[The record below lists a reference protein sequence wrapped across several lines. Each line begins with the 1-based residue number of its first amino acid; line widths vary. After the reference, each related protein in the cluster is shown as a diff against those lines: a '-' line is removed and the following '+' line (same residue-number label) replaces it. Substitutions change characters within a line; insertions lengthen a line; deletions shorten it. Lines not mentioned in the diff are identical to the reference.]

1 MRRFGVAIRFLTVLP
16 TGPRGPVADAD
27 LGGSL
32 LWFPLAGLAI
42 GAILVIVHGLAARVL
57 PPPAVGAMVVL
68 AWVVVTG
75 ALHLDGLGDVCD
87 GLYGARAREERLRIM
102 KDPHVGAMA
111 VVGIA
116 TCLLMKFALVSSLST
131 TLINQ
136 ALLVVP
142 CLGRYAM
149 VLLATTLPSAR
160 GGEGTAA
167 PFVKHGRKRSLVGAA
182 VMALAASGAMLGLL
196 GLALFGATL
205 LAGLLMRSVF
215 RRTLGGITGDAL
227 GAVGEGTE
235 VLALLAVSLA
245 RG

>member
-1 MRRFGVAIRFLTVLP
+1 MKRLGVAIRFLTVLP
-16 TGPRGPVADAD
+16 AGPRGPIADAE
-27 LGGSL
+27 LGRSL
-32 LWFPLAGLAI
+32 LWFPLAGLMI
-42 GAILVIVHGLAARVL
+42 GAILVVVHALASRVL

-116 TCLLMKFALVSSLST
+116 TCLLMKFALVSSLSAT
-131 TLINQ
+131 VINQ

-142 CLGRYAM
+142 CLGRHAM

-167 PFVKHGRKRSLVGAA
+167 PFVKHGRKRSLIGAA

-196 GLALFGATL
+196 GLALFGA
-205 LAGLLMRSVF
+205 AVAGGLLLRSVF
-215 RRTLGGITGDAL
+215 RRALGGITGDAL
-227 GAVGEGTE
+227 GAAGELTE
-235 VLALLAVSLA
+235 VLGLFVIVLAT
-245 RG
+245 G